1 MKNKIFGTMLV
12 AAVLFLN
19 VAHAGAEIVVNLN
32 TGAEFKWQF
41 MDMEEASEFLAD
53 RIESGRC
60 SSKVVSVEIRS
71 VYIEGLDD
79 EKLKFSWFHGADKM
93 NSYL

>member
-12 AAVLFLN
+12 AVVLFLN

-53 RIESGRC
+53 RVESGRC
-60 SSKVVSVEIRS
+60 SPKVVSVEIRS
-71 VYIEGLDD
+71 VYIEGLDNPKD
-79 EKLKFSWFHGADKM
+79 KFAWYHGVEMAG
-93 NSYL
+93 Y